1 MGGDKEVQYWST
13 ILTNED
19 GSPDLRLLFPRMIA
33 AGFDYIGTNT
43 GKALRL
49 SVSEK
54 DKTLESL
61 IK

>member
-1 MGGDKEVQYWST
+1 
-13 ILTNED
+13 
-19 GSPDLRLLFPRMIA
+19 MIA